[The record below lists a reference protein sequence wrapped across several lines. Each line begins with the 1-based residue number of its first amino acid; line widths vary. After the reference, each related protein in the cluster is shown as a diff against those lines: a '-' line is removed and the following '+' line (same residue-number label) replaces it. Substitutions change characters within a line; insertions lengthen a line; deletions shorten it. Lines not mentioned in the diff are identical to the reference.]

1 MLDEIVEATRQRLDT
16 EGVVHRDSSPGGRD
30 FVAALARPGLQVIAE
45 FKRRSPS
52 AGPLGMELDAGAQA
66 AAYLEGGAA
75 AISVLTEPRYFAGS
89 IGDLEAVREAVDLPI
104 LRKDFIVDE
113 RQVAESRAI
122 GADAL
127 LLIVAALDRPRLKS
141 LLAETRKSGIAA
153 LVEAHDE
160 REARIAVEL
169 GADLIGVNNR
179 NLQTF
184 ETDLAVAERVA
195 EQLPAGRILVAESG
209 VSTPAGANRM
219 SVAGYDAILVGEAL
233 VRSAD
238 PVALIRR
245 LRAIA
250 T

>member
-1 MLDEIVEATRQRLDT
+1 MLDEIVEATRQRLDA

-30 FVAALARPGLQVIAE
+30 FAAALARPGLQVIAE

-66 AAYLEGGAA
+66 TAYLEGGAA

-89 IGDLEAVREAVDLPI
+89 IGDLEAVQEAVDLPI

-141 LLAETRKSGIAA
+141 LLAEARKSGIAA

-219 SVAGYDAILVGEAL
+219 SAAGYDAILVGEAL

-238 PVALIRR
+238 PAALIRR